1 MKGREREAAAE
12 TVGGNEETE
21 CDGEVMEWRFVT
33 AAHMFTCFFVFLML
47 FFVKSDG
54 GHLCGNTDEHTLCS
68 LE

>member
-33 AAHMFTCFFVFLML
+33 AAHMFTCFFVF
-47 FFVKSDG
+47 F
-54 GHLCGNTDEHTLCS
+54 
-68 LE
+68 